1 MIKDLKQATESRVEC
16 SAPVCIIGAGTAGIF
31 LSQQLRKRGVRV
43 VLLEAGDELAR
54 QADELGQQCIQRG
67 IRYRGAELGRSFG
80 LGGTSVLWGGQ
91 MIPLAPSDLATRPV
105 VNLDAWPV
113 SYTELVPWFPVV
125 KQPLGLGLRDD
136 TEEAALAPRYFPAL
150 SQMDTDFELR
160 LSEWLPFKM
169 RNFAKAFA
177 NPLRTDAELEAW
189 LNAAVARLI
198 QSPDS
203 ASRITAV
210 EARSSNGRTLVV
222 HPEVVVICAG
232 ALESTRLM
240 LDFDESSQGLITGSG
255 APLGRY
261 FADHLSVTCGRF
273 ECRDWRR
280 YNLETAP
287 IFTNGVM
294 RTPRLELSSNA
305 QQRLAVTSAFA
316 HFTFMTHGNTGF
328 DVVRNLLRNRQGEQ
342 QKLGFSPKMLGRIVS
357 DVSAM
362 AFWRG
367 VYHRLWIPRQADL
380 LLQVDIEQTP
390 NWHSRLSL
398 ADERDALQRKRLVI
412 EWQIQPDD
420 IRVIRSV
427 AERVI
432 AAWAAS
438 SLCDTA
444 TLRLTLP
451 EEFDDFESLYDVYH
465 PTGTLRMGSTAAN
478 SVVNR
483 DLRVWAL
490 DNSYISST
498 AVFPSAG
505 SANPGLVH
513 LALTARLAEHIAKT
527 FKQVGNESGAFRRW
541 PSR

>member
-1 MIKDLKQATESRVEC
+1 LIKDLKQATENRVEC
-16 SAPVCIIGAGTAGIF
+16 SAPVCIIGAGAAGIF

-54 QADELGQQCIQRG
+54 QAEELGQQCIQRG

-91 MIPLAPSDLATRPV
+91 MIPLAPSDLEARPA
-105 VNLDAWPV
+105 VNFEAWPV
-113 SYTELVPWFPVV
+113 SHAELAPWFPVV
-125 KQPLGLGLRDD
+125 KQALGLGLRDD
-136 TEEAALAPRYFPAL
+136 TEDAALAPRHFPTL
-150 SQMDTDFELR
+150 SQLDADFQLR

-177 NPLRTDAELEAW
+177 NALRTDAELEVW
-189 LNAAVARLI
+189 LNAAVVRFI

-203 ASRITAV
+203 VSRITAL
-210 EARSSNGRTLVV
+210 EARSPNGRTLIVRPDV
-222 HPEVVVICAG
+222 LVICAG

-240 LDFDESSQGLITGSG
+240 LEFDEAAQGLITRSG

-261 FADHLSVTCGRF
+261 FADHLSVTGGRF
-273 ECRDWRR
+273 ACRDWRR

-294 RTPRLELSSNA
+294 RTPRLELSSSA

-328 DVVRNLLRNRQGEQ
+328 DVVRNLLRQRQGEQ
-342 QKLGFSPKMLGRIVS
+342 QKLGFSPKMLGRVVS

-367 VYHRLWIPRQADL
+367 VYRRLWIPRQADL

-390 NWHSRLSL
+390 NWDSRLSL
-398 ADERDALQRKRLVI
+398 ADERDDWQRKRLVI
-412 EWQIQPDD
+412 EWQIKPDD
-420 IRVIRSV
+420 IRVVRTV
-427 AERVI
+427 AERAI
-432 AAWAAS
+432 QAWSTSSLRHAAS
-438 SLCDTA
+438 
-444 TLRLTLP
+444 LRLTLP
-451 EEFDDFESLYDVYH
+451 EQFDDFESLYDVYH
-465 PTGTLRMGSTAAN
+465 PTGTLRMGSNAAN
-478 SVVNR
+478 SVVDR
-483 DLRVWAL
+483 HLRVWAL
-490 DNSYISST
+490 ANGYISST

-505 SANPGLVH
+505 SANPGLMH
-513 LALTARLAEHIAKT
+513 LALTARLAEHIARLL
-527 FKQVGNESGAFRRW
+527 Q
-541 PSR
+541 